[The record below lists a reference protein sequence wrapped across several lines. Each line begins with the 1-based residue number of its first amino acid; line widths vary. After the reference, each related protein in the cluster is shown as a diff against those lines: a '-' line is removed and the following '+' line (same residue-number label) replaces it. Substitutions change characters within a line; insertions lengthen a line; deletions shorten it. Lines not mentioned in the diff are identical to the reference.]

1 MHRVIVIGAA
11 LALASC
17 SSEPEAPPRYPF
29 TFNAHADTDALEG
42 VQITVNGGA
51 VGATNAEGVLHVD
64 LTGPEGAAVSV
75 NAVCPAGHR
84 SPDAPQMQNLRRV
97 QSLDPATARRGIEV
111 TFDCPPDHRDAVVMV
126 RTHEQAGVPVFLDG
140 REVARTDP
148 SGAAH
153 LHVAMAPGT
162 SFQVLL
168 DTRYND
174 RLRPRSP
181 SQTFTVPDRN
191 EVFVL
196 DQHFEEEAPPRPRRR
211 RVRAQPHTSHL
222 PVRIPS
228 HR

>member
-1 MHRVIVIGAA
+1 V
-11 LALASC
+11 LALAGC
-17 SSEPEAPPRYPF
+17 DSEPDAPPRYPF
-29 TFNAHADTDALEG
+29 TFSAHADTAPLEG
-42 VQITVNGGA
+42 AQITVNGGP
-51 VGATNAEGVLHVD
+51 VGATNSEGVLHVD

-75 NAVCPAGHR
+75 NAVCPAGYR
-84 SPDAPQMQNLRRV
+84 SPEEPQMQNLRRV

-111 TFDCPPDHRDAVVMV
+111 TFDCPPERRDAVVVV
-126 RTHEQAGVPVFLDG
+126 RTHDQAGVPVMLDG

-162 SFQVLL
+162 TFQVLL

-181 SQTFTVPDRN
+181 SQTFTIPDRD

-196 DQHFEEEAPPRPRRR
+196 DQHFEEEAPPRRHRPRARPR
-211 RVRAQPHTSHL
+211 QRTVHL